1 MKYLQASIF
10 HPRLNYDSDL
20 PQMAWADLSH
30 RPISDV
36 DSSDYICL
44 VPAEVQK
51 TNCCLENLNLL
62 LISFH
67 KSKCHQILYICSIN
81 VPDQTDH

>member
-10 HPRLNYDSDL
+10 HLRLNYDSDL

-51 TNCCLENLNLL
+51 TNCCLENLKSSLNLL
-62 LISFH
+62 PQVQMSPNFVHMLN
-67 KSKCHQILYICSIN
+67 QR
-81 VPDQTDH
+81 P